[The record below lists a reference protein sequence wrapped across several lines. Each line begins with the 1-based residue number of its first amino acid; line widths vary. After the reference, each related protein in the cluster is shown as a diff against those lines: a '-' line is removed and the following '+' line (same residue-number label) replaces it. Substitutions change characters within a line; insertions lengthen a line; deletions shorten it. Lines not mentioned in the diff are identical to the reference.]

1 MAEAIELNFPNEND
15 KSSKE
20 LNTLVED
27 TARELAKEIDK
38 KTTKDDFSK
47 YQIDNY
53 YNGDTLGADVLKNKY
68 LAPWESHPYELW
80 QRQAKALASVEKTKK
95 IQKTMGK

>member
-53 YNGDTLGADVLKNKY
+53 YNDLNSRAFPLGSLIK
-68 LAPWESHPYELW
+68 
-80 QRQAKALASVEKTKK
+80 SVACSPGLPLNL
-95 IQKTMGK
+95 M

>member
-38 KTTKDDFSK
+38 KTTKDDLSK

-68 LAPWESHPYELW
+68 G
-80 QRQAKALASVEKTKK
+80 VKK
-95 IQKTMGK
+95 

>member
-38 KTTKDDFSK
+38 KPPKMIFQNIKLTITTMAILLVQMF
-47 YQIDNY
+47 
-53 YNGDTLGADVLKNKY
+53 
-68 LAPWESHPYELW
+68 
-80 QRQAKALASVEKTKK
+80 
-95 IQKTMGK
+95 

>member
-27 TARELAKEIDK
+27 TARELAKEVDK
-38 KTTKDDFSK
+38 KND
-47 YQIDNY
+47 QRR
-53 YNGDTLGADVLKNKY
+53 LLKISN
-68 LAPWESHPYELW
+68 
-80 QRQAKALASVEKTKK
+80 RQLL
-95 IQKTMGK
+95 

>member
-47 YQIDNY
+47 WI
-53 YNGDTLGADVLKNKY
+53 V
-68 LAPWESHPYELW
+68 
-80 QRQAKALASVEKTKK
+80 AKTGKSVSKRRENKK